1 MPDQTDAAVPEVG
14 AREPCPCGSGRRYK
28 ACHGKRRA
36 VESHVQRP
44 FAGLSAEPDWVAL
57 REVVPAATA
66 ALPLDPA
73 VTAHAGRAVVL
84 ATVLPLGWPAM
95 VRGDGTVFVG
105 LQVAGRSGD
114 ASRDVAAA
122 LLEALEQGPGSAVTS
137 TGRPGPGP
145 RLQDLLA
152 DAPLEVAVHTGFDF
166 WVDGV
171 DDPDGEVAA
180 SLERANASVVLTTRL
195 TSVPAAYWCQI
206 GTKEH
211 LRWVLPDDE
220 DVALDAL
227 ARLQA
232 AGGLGLGLDSPASP
246 ASPASTAT
254 RYVGAFRAHGLLVPV
269 WDLAAGHGAAALE
282 EPATTFRARLDE
294 ALADDSPLNAEA
306 RRARAGLIG
315 RQVTLR

>member
-1 MPDQTDAAVPEVG
+1 MTHETNQADAGVPEVG

-36 VESHVQRP
+36 VEPHIQRP

-66 ALPLDPA
+66 PLSLGA
-73 VTAHAGRAVVL
+73 ASTAHAGRDVVL

-122 LLEALEQGPGSAVTS
+122 MLEALEQAPGSAVTT

-152 DAPLEVAVHTGFDF
+152 AAPLEVSVHTGFDF
-166 WVDGV
+166 WVEGV

-180 SLERANASVVLTTRL
+180 SLERANASVVPTTRL
-195 TSVPAAYWCQI
+195 TTVPAAYWCQI
-206 GTKEH
+206 GAKEH
-211 LRWVLPDDE
+211 LRWVLPDE
-220 DVALDAL
+220 EGIALDAL

-232 AGGLGLGLDSPASP
+232 AGGLALGPNN
-246 ASPASTAT
+246 TET
-254 RYVGAFRAHGLLVPV
+254 KYVGAFRAHGLLVPV
-269 WDLAAGHGAAALE
+269 WDLSPGHGAEALE

-294 ALADDSPLNAEA
+294 ALADDRPLSPEA